1 MENFTKDV
9 RYATRMLLKKPAF
22 TAIAILTLA
31 LGIGANT
38 AIFSVVYAV
47 LLRPLPFLQPD
58 RLVVLAEQ
66 SPTGSRMGPAYPN
79 YEDWRERAQS
89 FDAMAAYLN
98 ESFNLGGVD
107 KPVRLQGRRVN
118 WNFFQLLGVNPQ
130 LGRTFIDQ
138 DDRVGAPATV
148 MISNGLWK
156 ATFGGDSDVIG
167 KTIQVNG
174 DQITV
179 IGVLPPEFDFLQRA
193 DLYLPIGPSLTP
205 KFGLMDRGNHFS
217 LRVLA
222 RLKNGVT
229 VEQAR
234 KEMEALAADLA
245 REYPKTNSGNSAAL
259 QSLKDEIVEDFRPAL
274 LVLLGAV
281 VFVLLIACVNVANL
295 TLVRAAERNK
305 EISIRLALGSGR
317 GRIIRQLLTESLVI
331 AALGGAAG
339 LLIGVWVMDGLLALA
354 PADAPR
360 IGDVKL
366 NSTVLIF
373 TLGVSALTGLL
384 FGLLPALHASRVDLN
399 TMLKEGGRAIAGSSR
414 ERMRKV
420 LMVGEV
426 SLALVLLIGA
436 GLMMRTVFQLTRVDP
451 GFDTNGLLT
460 SRFIL
465 PENTYNEDRR
475 RAFYIDC
482 LERVQSMPG
491 VRSAALTLSLP
502 IDGSY
507 WNSIFIVADKPVPP
521 RAELPSAAF
530 SPVSAT
536 YFEVMGIRLL
546 TGRAFTGADTA
557 SSSNVIVINETLA
570 RRLWPDENPVGK
582 QLKQGWPEDKLA
594 WREVVGVVSDVKLN
608 GVDRETPLQVYLPLA
623 QNPSR
628 SLSLVARTQGDPLAL
643 ASTVEQAIHSID
655 KDLPVFNV
663 RSMDQLLGNATAQ
676 QRLTMILLAGFA
688 ILALTLAAVGIYGVM
703 SYAVTQRTH
712 EIGIRM
718 ALGAKSSNVLNLVI
732 RQGMVPA
739 LIGVVAGTAAAFA
752 LTRLMTSLLYGVSA
766 TDLETFVVVPLLLT
780 VVALAACFVPA
791 RRATKVDPMIALRH
805 E

>member
-1 MENFTKDV
+1 MENLTKDV
-9 RYATRMLLKKPAF
+9 RYAIRMLLKKPAF

-47 LLRPLPFLQPD
+47 LLRPLSFLEPD
-58 RLVVLAEQ
+58 RLVVLAEK
-66 SPTGSRMGPAYPN
+66 SPAGSRMGPAYPN

-89 FDAMAAYLN
+89 FEALAAYLD
-98 ESFNLGGVD
+98 ESFNLTGVD

-130 LGRTFIDQ
+130 LGRLFIDQ
-138 DDRVGAPATV
+138 DDRVGAQAT
-148 MISNGLWK
+148 MLISNGLWK
-156 ATFGGDSDVIG
+156 ESFGGDPDVIG
-167 KTIQVNG
+167 KTIRIDE

-179 IGVLPPEFDFLQRA
+179 IGVLPPEFDFLHRA
-193 DLYLPIGPSLTP
+193 DIYVPIGLSLTS

-217 LRVLA
+217 LSVLA
-222 RLKNGVT
+222 RLKNGVA

-234 KEMEALAADLA
+234 REMEAIAANLA
-245 REYPKTNSGNSAAL
+245 REYPKTNSGNSATV
-259 QSLKDEIVEDFRPAL
+259 QSLDDEFVQDVRPAL

-281 VFVLLIACVNVANL
+281 GFVLLIACVNVANL
-295 TLVRAAERNK
+295 TLVRTAERHK

-317 GRIIRQLLTESLVI
+317 GRIVRQLLTESLMI
-331 AALGGAAG
+331 AALGGVTG
-339 LLIGVWVMDGLLALA
+339 LLIGIWVMDGLLALA
-354 PADAPR
+354 PTDAPR
-360 IGDVKL
+360 IGDVRL

-373 TLGVSALTGLL
+373 TLCVSALTGLL

-399 TMLKEGGRAIAGSSR
+399 TALKEGGRAIAGSSR
-414 ERMRKV
+414 ERMRKF
-420 LMVGEV
+420 LMVAEL

-436 GLMMRTVFQLTRVDP
+436 GLMMRTVFELTRVDP
-451 GFDTNGLLT
+451 GFDTDRLLT

-465 PENTYNEDRR
+465 PENIYNEDRR
-475 RAFYIDC
+475 RAFYRDC
-482 LERVQSMPG
+482 LERVQSLPG
-491 VRSAALTLSLP
+491 VRSAALTQSLP
-502 IDGSY
+502 IDGSH

-521 RAELPSAAF
+521 RAELPNAAF
-530 SPVSAT
+530 SPVSEN

-546 TGRAFTGADTA
+546 SGRAFNEADTA
-557 SSSNVIVINETLA
+557 DSPKVIVINETLG
-570 RRLWPDENPVGK
+570 RSLWPNEDPVGK
-582 QLKQGWPEDKLA
+582 QLKQGWPEDKAA
-594 WREVVGVVSDVKLN
+594 WREIVGVVSDVKLN

-623 QNPSR
+623 QSPFR
-628 SLSLVARTQGDPLAL
+628 SLCLVARTDGNPLAL
-643 ASTVEQAIHSID
+643 ASTVEQTIHSID
-655 KDLPVFNV
+655 KDLPVFNA

-703 SYAVTQRTH
+703 SYAVAQRTH

-732 RQGMVPA
+732 RQGMIPA
-739 LIGVVAGTAAAFA
+739 LIGVAVGTAAAFA
-752 LTRLMTSLLYGVSA
+752 LTRLMASLLFGVSA
-766 TDLETFVVVPLLLT
+766 TDPKTFVVVPIVLIG
-780 VVALAACFVPA
+780 VALAACFMPA